1 MMKLST
7 RSSYGL
13 RAAIALAGRFDEA
26 PQTTAALAE
35 ENAIPRRYLEQIL
48 NRLRRKGLVE
58 ANRGPK
64 GGYRL
69 AQPPTGITVGDI
81 VRAVEG
87 ELEPVLCSQPE
98 HRSTDCRTASHCL
111 SRKLCHQLE
120 STLLTVLDGT
130 TLADLAGIGPTK
142 VSLLLER

>member
-1 MMKLST
+1 MKLST

-13 RAAIALAGRFDEA
+13 RAAIALAHRFDQPA
-26 PQTTAALAE
+26 QTVAVLAE

-69 AQPPTGITVGDI
+69 AQPPARITVGDI

-98 HRSTDCRTASHCL
+98 HRSVDCRTASQCL
-111 SRKLCHQLE
+111 SRRLCHQLE
-120 STLLTVLDGT
+120 NTLLTVLDGT
-130 TLADLAGIGPTK
+130 TLEDLAGSHPVL
-142 VSLLLER
+142 VSLRLER

>member
-13 RAAIALAGRFDEA
+13 RAAIALANQDA
-26 PQTTAALAE
+26 PQTTAVIAE

-69 AQPPTGITVGDI
+69 ALHPGRITVGDI

-98 HRSTDCRTASHCL
+98 HRSSDCRTASHCL

-130 TLADLAGIGPTK
+130 TLADLAAPHSIPVTII
-142 VSLLLER
+142 LER